1 MGMVGKFE
9 TELSQPFLYFESNV
23 EELESYALGANGRI
37 LETTGHL
44 RSFYNLP
51 SSDDKLKDQTI
62 TVGSQILIRFL

>member
-37 LETTGHL
+37 LEKGHL